1 MASMTELASA
11 GQLRASL
18 ARWVLVLVPGLNL
31 LGFLSARAS
40 LSTADN
46 PWFISLT
53 KPALYP
59 APIVFPIVWT
69 TLYVLMG
76 LALAIVV
83 SARAAPGRGLAIGA
97 FAVHMVANLVW
108 SPMFFGAHMILGALI
123 DAVIMAVTLVAVI
136 ALYSRVRPLA
146 AALLVPY
153 LAWVLFAIVLN
164 WQILQLNPDAQVQPA
179 PPVAHIQL

>member
-1 MASMTELASA
+1 MTELASA

-40 LSTADN
+40 FSTAEN
-46 PWFISLT
+46 PWFVNLV

-59 APIVFPIVWT
+59 APIVFPIMWT
-69 TLYVLMG
+69 ALYVMMG

-97 FAVHMVANLVW
+97 FALHMLANLAW
-108 SPMFFGAHMILGALI
+108 SPLFFGAHLIMAALV
-123 DAVIMAVTLVAVI
+123 DAGLMAVTLIAVM
-136 ALYSRVRPLA
+136 ALYWRVRPLA

-153 LAWVLFAIVLN
+153 LGWVLFAIVLN
-164 WQILQLNPDAQVQPA
+164 WQILTLNPQAELQPA
-179 PPVAHIQL
+179 PPAAHIQL